1 MAPKISTSE
10 MGIFTLPPKLS
21 FDSEDDGLK
30 DEVGLSVNDK
40 TSLLATSCMERF
52 ATLKHKWTKTFLEVE
67 AGYSA
72 VVKDLKQLQTY
83 ASGCKRLIGHPD
95 VNDAGERTTLWSKI
109 YQLGDI
115 LRNQNSDVEPLNT
128 TTSGKLL
135 EVQHKQDALRHEL
148 QIATM
153 ELESSTRGL
162 EEVTQTSLNRIAVLE
177 ATLAEYEKRF
187 QYILL
192 ILLEVKRQGQPVF
205 PPTGS
210 PSVSSLT
217 LASLQEQLRV
227 LTSKVDNCSS
237 IPA

>member
-1 MAPKISTSE
+1 M
-10 MGIFTLPPKLS
+10 
-21 FDSEDDGLK
+21 
-30 DEVGLSVNDK
+30 
-40 TSLLATSCMERF
+40 
-52 ATLKHKWTKTFLEVE
+52 
-67 AGYSA
+67 

-83 ASGCKRLIGHPD
+83 ASGCKCLIGHPD

-187 QYILL
+187 QYILP
-192 ILLEVKRQGQPVF
+192 ILLEAKKKG
-205 PPTGS
+205 
-210 PSVSSLT
+210 
-217 LASLQEQLRV
+217 
-227 LTSKVDNCSS
+227 
-237 IPA
+237 